1 MKRKHVYHIALTAV
15 LVAMTTVAI
24 FFLRVD
30 LGYGIV
36 HLGDAIILLA
46 AVLLPTPYAMVV
58 GGLGG
63 GMANVLGAGGAI
75 WAPATIIIKSL
86 MTVPFS
92 AKQPELVT
100 PRNLAM
106 LAPYSVIT
114 IVGYA
119 LYRWLLIGLGT
130 FGAPDGVW
138 VAVVPNLVGD
148 IVQTV
153 GSAVLFI
160 ALATVLEKT
169 KFKQRINL

>member
-15 LVAMTTVAI
+15 LAAMTTVAI
-24 FFLRVD
+24 LFLRVD

-36 HLGDAIILLA
+36 HLGDAVILLA

-58 GGLGG
+58 GALGG
-63 GMANVLGAGGAI
+63 SMANVLGAGGII
-75 WAPATIIIKSL
+75 WAPATFVIKAL
-86 MTVPFS
+86 ITMPFS
-92 AKQPELVT
+92 AKQKELIT
-100 PRNLAM
+100 TRNLIM
-106 LAPYSVIT
+106 LAPYSAIT

-130 FGAPDGVW
+130 FSAPDGVW

-153 GSAVLFI
+153 GSAMLFI
-160 ALATVLEKT
+160 ALAAILEKT